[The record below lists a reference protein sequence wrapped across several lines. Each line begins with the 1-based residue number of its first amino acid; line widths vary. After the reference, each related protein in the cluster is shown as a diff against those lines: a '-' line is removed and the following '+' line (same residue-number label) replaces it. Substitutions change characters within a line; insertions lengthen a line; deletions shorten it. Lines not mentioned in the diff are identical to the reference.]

1 MGFQFGKSPVKKVAE
16 DIRDNNSDIDKRL
29 AETNG
34 YGLSDTEAAQVINVS
49 GERQQGRVEQPIAQ
63 VAQPI
68 PVVNQQMQ
76 QVAQPVTPVPAQV
89 NEVSMPVSVLKGG
102 PLVYNEETKGISVKI
117 PYSLYD
123 ALDAIKKQTQRTGN
137 RNDKMGIGDLVVLA
151 VKEFVERNAH

>member
-1 MGFQFGKSPVKKVAE
+1 MGKFGKKFALEGNTPVVQATN
-16 DIRDNNSDIDKRL
+16 DILEGSQQEPMTD
-29 AETNG
+29 TNG
-34 YGLSDTEAAQVINVS
+34 YGLSEVQAEQVVQT
-49 GERQQGRVEQPIAQ
+49 GERQQGRV
-63 VAQPI
+63 AQPI
-68 PVVNQQMQ
+68 PKANIQMQ
-76 QVAQPVTPVPAQV
+76 QVAQSVTPVPAQV

-151 VKEFVERNAH
+151 VKEFVERNAIHNS